1 MRNIKNNKKKN
12 FLKKIFIKLSRIL
25 GYEIIDQ
32 NNFSFP
38 VSNKNSEDNL
48 STLGKNSIAIPL
60 GETVITRP
68 IKSLDIIVKTC
79 TSVNLVTQN
88 KKRIFEQNKSEY
100 TLRTIKSLIN
110 NINTNKDL
118 FKKIKVSLTIID
130 HNSNKSDLELIKKII
145 EQSQINYKIYNLNI
159 NEFPQIK
166 ILNKNNTTIEEN
178 MRAAMASIIKSFQVA
193 REISAD
199 LIYFVEDD
207 YIHKSECLAEMIFTY
222 EKIAS
227 EIEKELFLCPVDYP
241 YLYKS
246 TENTNIL
253 IGHRYHWRTIKESL
267 LTFMTSKKMLNK
279 HWDLLMKMCTEEHAP
294 FETPLHK
301 IYDNE
306 VCLSPIPSLAI
317 HCTNVNSVFGL
328 SPNTNWKKI
337 WDENKV

>member
-1 MRNIKNNKKKN
+1 MKIIEPSIILVRPQLPENIGMVARAMDNNGFKKLILVNPREKWPNSAAIKSSTNSNILISKTKIFNSLDQALSNFHFVIATSNRKRFLNKPFINDANILFDKFPLNKKTAI
-12 FLKKIFIKLSRIL
+12 IFGPENSGLS
-25 GYEIIDQ
+25 
-32 NNFSFP
+32 N
-38 VSNKNSEDNL
+38 EDL
-48 STLGKNSIAIPL
+48 SLAD
-60 GETVITRP
+60 V
-68 IKSLDIIVKTC
+68 V
-79 TSVNLVTQN
+79 
-88 KKRIFEQNKSEY
+88 F
-100 TLRTIKSLIN
+100 
-110 NINTNKDL
+110 NINTSKSNNSLNLSHAVMLVTFLWRDFFILRNK
-118 FKKIKVSLTIID
+118 
-130 HNSNKSDLELIKKII
+130 NLIKN
-145 EQSQINYKIYNLNI
+145 Q
-159 NEFPQIK
+159 
-166 ILNKNNTTIEEN
+166 
-178 MRAAMASIIKSFQVA
+178 
-193 REISAD
+193 
-199 LIYFVEDD
+199 
-207 YIHKSECLAEMIFTY
+207 TY

-227 EIEKELFLCPVDYP
+227 EIDEELFLCPVDYP

-301 IYDNE
+301 IYENE